1 MLPLKAYLAVA
12 ALIAASAFALGQL
25 LPGAGTPF
33 AALATTAWTAF
44 AARRGRRAGGRA
56 R

>member
-12 ALIAASAFALGQL
+12 ALIALSAFALGQL
-25 LPGAGTPF
+25 LPGSGAVF
-33 AALATTAWTAF
+33 AILCTTLW
-44 AARRGRRAGGRA
+44 AAYSVRRRRGLGRLA